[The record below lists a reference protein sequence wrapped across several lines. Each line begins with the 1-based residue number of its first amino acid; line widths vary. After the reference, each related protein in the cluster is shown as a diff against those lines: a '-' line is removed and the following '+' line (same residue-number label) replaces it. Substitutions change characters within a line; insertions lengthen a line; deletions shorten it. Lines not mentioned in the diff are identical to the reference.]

1 MWILFFCYLHIS
13 SEKHILYKMVA
24 SAPFSAVLHQL
35 LSTAKPTSSKGKG
48 KARSQPSDFL
58 TRSIE
63 SKNDWNESVK
73 AFCSLVEKYNKDNNA
88 TKGI

>member
-1 MWILFFCYLHIS
+1 
-13 SEKHILYKMVA
+13 MVA

-35 LSTAKPTSSKGKG
+35 LSAAKPTSSKGKG
-48 KARSQPSDFL
+48 KSRSQPSDFL

-73 AFCSLVEKYNKDNNA
+73 AFCNLVEKYSENNNA
-88 TKGI
+88 TKGM